1 MNPISEANPARRISF
16 RTFIE
21 AGILV
26 LLIALPLGSGHLFS
40 DFYVALLL
48 RVFIFG
54 ILMLGFDL
62 LAGYCGLASFG
73 HAMFF
78 GTGAYVTAIVWKY
91 VHDSVW
97 LAILIGLVVNT
108 IFGYIL
114 ALLCV
119 RTRTIYF
126 VFLTFAFSQFF
137 FVTANSW
144 RLIGGTDGIAG
155 IPLPTLLPGISLGNR
170 MSLYYF
176 VLAFLLIA
184 YWLARR
190 IVNSH
195 FGRVLTGIR
204 QNEERAR
211 FLGYDTSLE
220 IRKVFLISALFAS
233 VSGTLMV
240 AFQPFVPPYYYH
252 WSLSGE
258 FVIMEILGGMG
269 TLVGPLL
276 GAAIVIFMGDILSTW
291 FKEAWMLCLGAIY
304 VICVLYSPEGVTGA
318 LNRLSITGVL
328 RRPFSRFTGH
338 GSHGGP

>member
-1 MNPISEANPARRISF
+1 MTFEG
-16 RTFIE
+16 RTIRKVGLRKIVE
-21 AGILV
+21 VGIL
-26 LLIALPLGSGHLFS
+26 LLLVAMPLSTGYLFS
-40 DFYVALLL
+40 DFYIALLL

-54 ILMLGFDL
+54 IMMLGFDL

-91 VHDSVW
+91 LSDSVW
-97 LAILIGLVVNT
+97 LAIFIGLGLNT
-108 IFGYIL
+108 VLGYIL
-114 ALLCV
+114 GLLCV

-155 IPLPTLLPGISLGNR
+155 IPLPTLLPGISLGHR
-170 MSLYYF
+170 ISFYYF
-176 VLAFLLIA
+176 SLGFLAIA
-184 YWLARR
+184 YWLARK

-195 FGRVLTGIR
+195 FGRVLRGIR
-204 QNEERAR
+204 QNEERTK
-211 FLGYDTSLE
+211 FLGYNTSLE

-233 VSGTLMV
+233 VAGTLIV
-240 AFQPFVPPYYYH
+240 GFQPFVPPYYYH

-304 VICVLYSPEGVTGA
+304 VICVLYSPEGVIGI
-318 LNRLSITGVL
+318 LNNISVVGILKRLL
-328 RRPFSRFTGH
+328 SRFKRSSYLGK
-338 GSHGGP
+338 S